1 MTKHNQKK
9 QRKPAYHYTPSSQ
22 MADNLATNRAGHLT
36 KNQKAPILA
45 AAFITGIGLSC
56 SLIFLATTIYG
67 FLETVNVAG
76 IFGWI
81 MLIFTGGSISFLT
94 VVLWVNARMF
104 IPESLSKSPVKWQLG
119 TLEIKMA
126 SRERAEM
133 PFSYIIG
140 NYSFAPFVVP
150 DEVPMQ
156 KGREYVVYYTSR
168 SRLLL
173 SIAPTDLPQ
182 SNEWIPKSD

>member
-1 MTKHNQKK
+1 MTKHNPKK
-9 QRKPAYHYTPSSQ
+9 RRKPAYHYTPSSQ

-36 KNQKAPILA
+36 KMQKAPIMVA
-45 AAFITGIGLSC
+45 ALVTGVGLTCALS
-56 SLIFLATTIYG
+56 FLVASVYG
-67 FLETVNVAG
+67 FLQTVNVAG
-76 IFGWI
+76 VFGWI
-81 MLIFTGGSISFLT
+81 MLIFTGGSISFLV
-94 VVLWVNARMF
+94 VVLWVNAKMF
-104 IPESLSKSPVKWQLG
+104 IPETLSQSPVKWERG
-119 TLEIKMA
+119 ILEIKMA

-156 KGREYVVYYTSR
+156 AGREYVVYYSAR

-173 SIAPTDLPQ
+173 SIAPTDMPESDQWLP
-182 SNEWIPKSD
+182 